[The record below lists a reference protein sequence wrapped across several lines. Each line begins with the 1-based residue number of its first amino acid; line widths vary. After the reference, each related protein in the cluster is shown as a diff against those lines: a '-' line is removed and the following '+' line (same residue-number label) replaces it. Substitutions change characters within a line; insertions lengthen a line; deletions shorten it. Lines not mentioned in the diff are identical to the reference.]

1 MTAAASV
8 DIAEE
13 LGIRPASPGVRSLA
27 FVIDL
32 LVWLLLASPAA
43 VGLWLF
49 LHHGLGRWQIVLLAG
64 GSVLVSAFCVV
75 QIALHGRRGVTLGKA
90 AMKLRSVS
98 MPGLSRP
105 GFWRIVLRSLVL
117 SVSNVIPIAGPVLL
131 FSSSYWDSSG
141 RRRNMLDRAGSCWLI
156 DVSEGIDPTDTN
168 ALRRARRNYES
179 RFRDISEHLPPFSFR
194 SARSAA
200 SIIGAAP
207 ERWETQS
214 GHTDRGMALTGGIA
228 ASWVFVFDDATS
240 LAVTSFGLMGR
251 APQQIEG
258 RNIAQL
264 ISLHD
269 PNRMLSKTHLAFG
282 ADEHGVWVEDL
293 GSSNG
298 TEVQLP
304 GERTALNLD
313 PGAPVRMG
321 EGAIVQVGS
330 RKFRVQRE
338 EARA

>member
-141 RRRNMLDRAGSCWLI
+141 RRRSMLDKGRLLLADRC
-156 DVSEGIDPTDTN
+156 V
-168 ALRRARRNYES
+168 RRHRPDRYK
-179 RFRDISEHLPPFSFR
+179 R
-194 SARSAA
+194 
-200 SIIGAAP
+200 AAP
-207 ERWETQS
+207 R
-214 GHTDRGMALTGGIA
+214 
-228 ASWVFVFDDATS
+228 ASQLRVAVSRYLRASSTVLVS
-240 LAVTSFGLMGR
+240 LCT
-251 APQQIEG
+251 
-258 RNIAQL
+258 
-264 ISLHD
+264 
-269 PNRMLSKTHLAFG
+269 
-282 ADEHGVWVEDL
+282 L
-293 GSSNG
+293 GSFDH
-298 TEVQLP
+298 
-304 GERTALNLD
+304 RCCA
-313 PGAPVRMG
+313 GAMGNSKWAYGSWHGAHWRDCCKLGVR
-321 EGAIVQVGS
+321 
-330 RKFRVQRE
+330 F
-338 EARA
+338 